1 MKKLFFLVTFFLSTF
16 SFASS
21 RLSAAQGIV
30 EYKVTKA
37 TYSSVHVKNAS
48 RAQLI
53 LNFDKSVVE
62 FNIQI
67 AFRCPDDRICAQ
79 IMPLPVQIELPIIS
93 VKTDRCGVRIVE
105 AQLDNQDADGELQK
119 IEIVDPS
126 QSSCES
132 LLIVKP
138 KATYTTKYID
148 HQNGKSI
155 INQSKMLLKLQFVH
169 GVSETQP

>member
-53 LNFDKSVVE
+53 LNFDKS
-62 FNIQI
+62 
-67 AFRCPDDRICAQ
+67 
-79 IMPLPVQIELPIIS
+79 PVFIKIY
-93 VKTDRCGVRIVE
+93 
-105 AQLDNQDADGELQK
+105 DADDNEVYDSKQLTDQNVIK
-119 IEIVDPS
+119 HFDLNPNFS
-126 QSSCES
+126 D
-132 LLIVKP
+132 K
-138 KATYTTKYID
+138 YTFVMKYGDKVFVNTIA
-148 HQNGKSI
+148 
-155 INQSKMLLKLQFVH
+155 SK
-169 GVSETQP
+169 